1 MRLFYWVYTIDFYWL
16 VIVFY
21 LQCLQDRWDDLTWIM
36 DTNGMPKQLARH
48 FFFTKGCQEE
58 IRGLYLLFTSSSHPS
73 PLGYIWFGWILIN
86 RHYTLCVHSHAL
98 VLYGSL
104 TLHIICRQAGVLLFA
119 YGLKGRI
126 GMCIIL
132 AG

>member
-48 FFFTKGCQEE
+48 FFSYEGMSGGDTGPLLIIYVEFT
-58 IRGLYLLFTSSSHPS
+58 P
-73 PLGYIWFGWILIN
+73 
-86 RHYTLCVHSHAL
+86 
-98 VLYGSL
+98 
-104 TLHIICRQAGVLLFA
+104 
-119 YGLKGRI
+119 
-126 GMCIIL
+126 
-132 AG
+132 